1 MREQVWILWCASH
14 HPLRTNGGKLRSCKC
29 SACGSR
35 SFVRFPWRDCER
47 NSGGWKAQRTEAV
60 PIRTHW
66 LFHNPFADQ
75 ARRDGCEQDSTPEVS
90 RGNQQAVDV
99 GRAEY
104 GKVIGRIG
112 TQACPGF
119 FKARICEARC
129 KIDGR

>member
-1 MREQVWILWCASH
+1 MEPMSDERSTDARRERLLIGVQRLAELEKKII
-14 HPLRTNGGKLRSCKC
+14 
-29 SACGSR
+29 
-35 SFVRFPWRDCER
+35 D
-47 NSGGWKAQRTEAV
+47 AQRELTEAAL
-60 PIRTHW
+60 R
-66 LFHNPFADQ
+66 FQNS
-75 ARRDGCEQDSTPEVS
+75 EQDSTPEVS